1 MNIGIIGDSC
11 CDLNNELESAMN
23 VKIVPLQID
32 IENQIFIDDNN
43 LNVDVFRNT
52 LKESKSGCKTACP
65 SPDAYAAAMREYDAC
80 VVVTLSSNLS
90 GSYNSAVIAKNI
102 VNEEFPD
109 KEIYVIDSLSAASGE
124 TLLAKRVFEELQKGI
139 SLKDAVNC
147 AEKMKEK
154 MKTIFVLED
163 LSTMIKNGRLNRL
176 AGKVATMLSLRP
188 ILSDNGNGEIM
199 VRDKVRGTKNALTK
213 MCNYILEETQNLTKN
228 TVELIITHCNCEERA
243 KEVKAEI
250 MELCPAISNIIIV
263 AAHGVS
269 TVYGGQGGII
279 TAFSQI
285 N

>member
-11 CDLNNELESAMN
+11 CDLNNELESTIN
-23 VKIVPLQID
+23 IKIVPLQID
-32 IENQIFIDDNN
+32 IENKIFTDDKDLN
-43 LNVDVFRNT
+43 LDVLRNT

-65 SPDAYAAAMREYDAC
+65 SPDAYATVMREYDAC

-90 GSYNSAVIAKNI
+90 GSYNAAVIAKNI
-102 VNEEFPD
+102 VHEEFPD

-124 TLLAKRVFEELQKGI
+124 TLLAKKVFEEIHKGN
-139 SLKDAVNC
+139 SLKDAVIC
-147 AEKMKEK
+147 VEKMKEK

-163 LSTMIKNGRLNRL
+163 LSTMIKNGRLNKL

-188 ILSDNGNGEIM
+188 ILADNGNGEII